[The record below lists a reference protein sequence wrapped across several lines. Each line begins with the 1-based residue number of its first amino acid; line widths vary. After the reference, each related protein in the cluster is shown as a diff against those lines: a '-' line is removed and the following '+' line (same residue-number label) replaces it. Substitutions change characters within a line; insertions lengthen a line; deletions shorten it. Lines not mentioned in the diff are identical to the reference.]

1 MRAFFERFKRQIL
14 LTLAGF
20 IGLIS
25 VYFIGRRNRKGELN
39 LEIANREL
47 QATIDKQKVL
57 TQNLDKLQ
65 EQKLDIIADIAAEKL
80 QKLAAEE
87 KNAKLSDRDVVDR
100 LRERGSIK

>member
-1 MRAFFERFKRQIL
+1 MRVFFDGFKKYI
-14 LTLAGF
+14 AIAMASI
-20 IGLIS
+20 IGLAT
-25 VYFIGRRNRKGELN
+25 VYLIGRRNRKGELN

-47 QATIDKQKVL
+47 QITIDKQKVL

-65 EQKLDIIADIAAEKL
+65 KQKVDIIADIATEKL

-87 KNAKLSDRDVVDR
+87 KNAKLSDRDIVER

>member
-1 MRAFFERFKRQIL
+1 MRAFFDRFKKYIAM
-14 LTLAGF
+14 TVAGI
-20 IGLIS
+20 IGLAT

-65 EQKLDIIADIAAEKL
+65 KQKVDIIADIAAEKL
-80 QKLAAEE
+80 HKLAAEE